1 MVEILQQQILSPI
14 GAIPDSYRGLKPI
27 TKSSFR
33 DFKKYLAD
41 NNKEKYNKLL
51 NKLLISFVDSI

>member
-27 TKSSFR
+27 TISSFG

-41 NNKEKYNKLL
+41 NNESVY
-51 NKLLISFVDSI
+51 